1 MALIFKYF
9 FRFMKLLT
17 IFHVVPSRYKFG
29 FQFVDFICSCGLHIH
44 ILKKKPSLDCILLQS
59 LIFCT
64 DFKKE
69 KYKNRYINCV
79 ILLQLPK
86 GININLNWTWANK
99 FLRNRKQN
107 PNFIDNNL
115 IRKDT
120 VLITRNSHYQIS
132 NNKIIPQYQ
141 ITHQQLRPSK

>member
-1 MALIFKYF
+1 MLNFPSNLYDDIQLFGQKIILPIFLTEIFQSISFVIRYLEKMALIFKYF

-29 FQFVDFICSCGLHIH
+29 FQFVNFICSCGLHIH

-86 GININLNWTWANK
+86 GININLNWT
-99 FLRNRKQN
+99 
-107 PNFIDNNL
+107 
-115 IRKDT
+115 
-120 VLITRNSHYQIS
+120 
-132 NNKIIPQYQ
+132 
-141 ITHQQLRPSK
+141 